1 MTTLRPDE
9 IRKMSAEEREEQL
22 GDLGTELIME
32 RGISSSGG
40 APENP
45 GRIKVIR
52 KTVARIKTIQREEEL
67 R

>member
-1 MTTLRPDE
+1 MTILRPEE
-9 IRKMSAEEREEQL
+9 IRKMNKDEREEQL
-22 GDLGTELIME
+22 SDLGTELITE

-45 GRIKVIR
+45 GRISVIR
-52 KTVARIKTIQREEEL
+52 KTVARIKAIQREEEL